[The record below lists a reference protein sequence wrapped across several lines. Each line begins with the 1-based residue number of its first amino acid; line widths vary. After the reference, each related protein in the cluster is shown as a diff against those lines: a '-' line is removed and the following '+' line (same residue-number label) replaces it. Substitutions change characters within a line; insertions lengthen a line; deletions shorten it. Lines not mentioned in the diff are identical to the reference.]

1 MGFKPRWADSTAVAL
16 EGVGKGEV
24 VGGAHSGAGEENFK
38 IIIKPTRI
46 SIPHIS
52 NFQ

>member
-1 MGFKPRWADSTAVAL
+1 MELK
-16 EGVGKGEV
+16 GVGEGGA
-24 VGGAHSGAGEENFK
+24 VGGVHSDAGEENFK
-38 IIIKPTRI
+38 IIVKPTRI